1 MLLNLLN
8 TLVLMNASII
18 RDWVNMYHSP
28 NAGKDS
34 TKAFHMFV
42 QQMNMHGLLKTD
54 DLITR

>member
-1 MLLNLLN
+1 MY
-8 TLVLMNASII
+8 NAVIYLS
-18 RDWVNMYHSP
+18 REWVNMYHSP

-34 TKAFHMFV
+34 TKAFHVFV